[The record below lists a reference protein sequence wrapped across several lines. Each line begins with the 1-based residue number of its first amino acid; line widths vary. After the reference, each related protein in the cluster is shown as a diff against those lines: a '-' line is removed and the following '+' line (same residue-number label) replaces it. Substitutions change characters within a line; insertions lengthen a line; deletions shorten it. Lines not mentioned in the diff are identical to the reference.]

1 MNRMPLAAAAA
12 ASLLA
17 AGAAVG
23 VLSVA
28 AQPENGSAD
37 TARPQPGEPAASPM
51 LRQASEEPSEASEQE
66 QLAMDLAQGL
76 SAAFRRAAR
85 IIEPSV
91 VHIDTVRTARNNPMM
106 RTGGGLGSGVI
117 ATEDGFILTNSHVVE
132 NASQL
137 RVRLS
142 DGREFAASVVGRDPT
157 TDLAVVRIE
166 ASGLTPA
173 TFRDSDTVE
182 VGDWVIAA
190 GSPFGFDQSVT
201 AGIVSAKGRSGVTR
215 NDTDSFEDFI
225 QTDAAVNPGNSGG
238 PLVDLDGNIV
248 GINTAIFSRSGGSN
262 GIGFAIP
269 SNIVQAV
276 FDDLAVDGRVD
287 RAWLGVSMRDLTP
300 EGVRTYGV
308 AGTGGVYVE
317 RVVEQSPA
325 FNGDLRRGDIITR
338 VNSRPVRDSTRLR
351 NLIALSQ
358 PGAQFDLEVIRD
370 GERLQLRTILTD
382 QATGLASS
390 LAQLG
395 SASSSELGLVVVQST
410 PELLRQNGQPTWLEG
425 VLVAEVLP
433 GTPAAEAGIR
443 PRDVI
448 VALEGVPTPGVG
460 AFEDVMDAID
470 FGRGVEVE
478 LYRRGRSG
486 KGMIRP

>member
-23 VLSVA
+23 VLSA
-28 AQPENGSAD
+28 ALEPDTSSTDGPRLQSSAPE
-37 TARPQPGEPAASPM
+37 SPV
-51 LRQASEEPSEASEQE
+51 LRQASEAPTEASEQE

-106 RTGGGLGSGVI
+106 RTGGGLGSGVV

-137 RVRLS
+137 RVRLN

-215 NDTDSFEDFI
+215 NDSDSFEDFI

-238 PLVDLDGNIV
+238 PLVDLDGNVV

-269 SNIVQAV
+269 SNMVQAV
-276 FDDLAVDGRVD
+276 FEDLAADGRID

-308 AGTGGVYVE
+308 ASTGGVYVE
-317 RVVEQSPA
+317 RVVERSPA
-325 FNGDLRRGDIITR
+325 ATADLQQGDIIAR
-338 VNSRPVRDSTRLR
+338 VNGRPVRDSKRLR
-351 NLIALSQ
+351 NLIALSK
-358 PGAQFDLEVIRD
+358 PGSQFDLEIVRD
-370 GERLQLRTILTD
+370 GERLELRTVLTD
-382 QATGLASS
+382 QATGLAGS
-390 LAQLG
+390 LARLG
-395 SASSSELGLVVVQST
+395 AASSSELGLVVVQST

-433 GTPAAEAGIR
+433 GTPAAEAGVR

-448 VALEGVPTPGVG
+448 VALEGVPTPGVT
-460 AFEDVMDAID
+460 AFEDVMAALDLAK
-470 FGRGVEVE
+470 GVEVE

-486 KGMIRP
+486 KGLIRP